1 MWKIKKDIDENV
13 FSYDPGLKAMML
25 TLKPE
30 DTDEDEDED
39 VNKDLKGGHMDL
51 FLLRFKTSSF
61 SRILIW
67 ANKLWNI

>member
-39 VNKDLKGGHMDL
+39 VNKDLKGGHRIYFC
-51 FLLRFKTSSF
+51 FLLRLQVFQES
-61 SRILIW
+61 
-67 ANKLWNI
+67 